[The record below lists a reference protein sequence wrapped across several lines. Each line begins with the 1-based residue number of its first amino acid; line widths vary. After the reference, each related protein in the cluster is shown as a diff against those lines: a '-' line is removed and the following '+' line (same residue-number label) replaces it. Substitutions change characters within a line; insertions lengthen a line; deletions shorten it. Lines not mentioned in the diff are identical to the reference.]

1 MKKEV
6 ILFTVAYWLSYVIG
20 RVLQYIQD
28 IYLQWIELAE
38 RPKFI
43 KALWDLELFKM
54 FIMDMDFVL
63 LYLFFYF
70 PSLGF
75 FGWFRSDIDFTIRA
89 FLANGLAWLP
99 FTLVLGESIIH
110 GKFAE
115 FIALYSQLTGVFL
128 FSVLIVGWLIQK
140 LSQFKRLAF
149 VNYCMYTLGENFRKS
164 EKIKIILRSI
174 RTLLA
179 CLHSLFRK
187 VLFK

>member
-1 MKKEV
+1 MKREV

-20 RVLQYIQD
+20 RVLQYIQV
-28 IYLQWIELAE
+28 IYLNWAELTE

-43 KALWDLELFKM
+43 KALWDLELFKI

-75 FGWFRSDIDFTIRA
+75 FSWFRSDIDFTIRA

-128 FSVLIVGWLIQK
+128 FSVLIVGWLTQK
-140 LSQFKRLAF
+140 LSQVKRLAF
-149 VNYCMYTLGENFRKS
+149 YCTYTLGEYFRKS
-164 EKIKIILRSI
+164 EEIKIILRSI
-174 RTLLA
+174 KTLLA

>member
-1 MKKEV
+1 MKREV

-20 RVLQYIQD
+20 RVLQYIQV
-28 IYLQWIELAE
+28 IYLNWIELAG

-75 FGWFRSDIDFTIRA
+75 FSWFRSDIDFTIRA

-110 GKFAE
+110 GKFDE

-128 FSVLIVGWLIQK
+128 FSVLIVGWLTQK
-140 LSQFKRLAF
+140 LSQVKRLAF
-149 VNYCMYTLGENFRKS
+149 VDYCMYTLGENFRKS
-164 EKIKIILRSI
+164 EKIILRSI

>member
-1 MKKEV
+1 MKREV

-20 RVLQYIQD
+20 RVLQYMQV
-28 IYLQWIELAE
+28 IYLNWAELAE

-43 KALWDLELFKM
+43 KALWDLELL
-54 FIMDMDFVL
+54 L

-75 FGWFRSDIDFTIRA
+75 FSWFRSDIDFTVRA

-99 FTLVLGESIIH
+99 FTLILGKSIIH

-128 FSVLIVGWLIQK
+128 FSVFIVGWLTQK
-140 LSQFKRLAF
+140 LSQVKKLAF
-149 VNYCMYTLGENFRKS
+149 YCTYTLGEYFRKS
-164 EKIKIILRSI
+164 EEIKIILRSI
-174 RTLLA
+174 KTLLA
-179 CLHSLFRK
+179 CLHSLFRN
-187 VLFK
+187 VLLK

>member
-1 MKKEV
+1 MKREV

-20 RVLQYIQD
+20 RVLQYIQV
-28 IYLQWIELAE
+28 IYLNWIELAG

-54 FIMDMDFVL
+54 FIMDKDFVL

-75 FGWFRSDIDFTIRA
+75 FSWFRSDIDFTIRA

-128 FSVLIVGWLIQK
+128 FSLLIVGWLTQK
-140 LSQFKRLAF
+140 LSQVKRLAF
-149 VNYCMYTLGENFRKS
+149 YCTYTLGEYFRKS
-164 EKIKIILRSI
+164 EEIKIILRSI
-174 RTLLA
+174 KTLLA
-179 CLHSLFRK
+179 CLRSLLGK
-187 VLFK
+187 SWLFK

>member
-1 MKKEV
+1 MKREV

-20 RVLQYIQD
+20 RVLQYIQV
-28 IYLQWIELAE
+28 IYLNWIELAG

-75 FGWFRSDIDFTIRA
+75 FSWFKSDIDFTIRA

-115 FIALYSQLTGVFL
+115 FVALYSQLTGVFL
-128 FSVLIVGWLIQK
+128 FSLLIVGWLTQK
-140 LSQFKRLAF
+140 LSRVKRLAF
-149 VNYCMYTLGENFRKS
+149 YCTYTLGEYFKKS

>member
-1 MKKEV
+1 
-6 ILFTVAYWLSYVIG
+6 
-20 RVLQYIQD
+20 
-28 IYLQWIELAE
+28 
-38 RPKFI
+38 
-43 KALWDLELFKM
+43 M

-75 FGWFRSDIDFTIRA
+75 FSWFRSDIDFTIRA

-99 FTLVLGESIIH
+99 FTLVLGESIVH
-110 GKFAE
+110 GEFAE

-128 FSVLIVGWLIQK
+128 FSVLIVGWLTQK
-140 LSQFKRLAF
+140 LSQVKRLAF
-149 VNYCMYTLGENFRKS
+149 VNYCTYTLRKS

-179 CLHSLFRK
+179 CLHSFFRK

>member
-1 MKKEV
+1 MKREV

-20 RVLQYIQD
+20 RVLQYIQV
-28 IYLQWIELAE
+28 IYLNWIELAG

-54 FIMDMDFVL
+54 FIMDKDFVL

-75 FGWFRSDIDFTIRA
+75 FSWFRSDIDFTIRA

-128 FSVLIVGWLIQK
+128 FSLLIVGWLTQK
-140 LSQFKRLAF
+140 LSQVKRLAF
-149 VNYCMYTLGENFRKS
+149 YCTYTLGEYLRKS
-164 EKIKIILRSI
+164 EEIKIILRSI
-174 RTLLA
+174 KTLLA
-179 CLHSLFRK
+179 CLRSLLGK
-187 VLFK
+187 SWLFK

>member
-1 MKKEV
+1 MKREV

-20 RVLQYIQD
+20 RVLQYMQV
-28 IYLQWIELAE
+28 IYLNWAELAE

-43 KALWDLELFKM
+43 KALWDLELL
-54 FIMDMDFVL
+54 L

-75 FGWFRSDIDFTIRA
+75 FSWFRSDIDFTTRA

-128 FSVLIVGWLIQK
+128 FSVLIVGWLTQK
-140 LSQFKRLAF
+140 LSQVKRLAF
-149 VNYCMYTLGENFRKS
+149 YCTYTLGEYFRKS
-164 EKIKIILRSI
+164 EEIKIILRSI
-174 RTLLA
+174 KTLLA
-179 CLHSLFRK
+179 CLHSLFRN
-187 VLFK
+187 VLLK

>member
-1 MKKEV
+1 MKREV
-6 ILFTVAYWLSYVIG
+6 ILFTVAYWLSYVVG
-20 RVLQYIQD
+20 RVLQYIQV
-28 IYLQWIELAE
+28 IYLNWIELAE

-43 KALWDLELFKM
+43 KALWDLELFKV
-54 FIMDMDFVL
+54 FIVDIDFVL

-75 FGWFRSDIDFTIRA
+75 FSWFRSDIDFTIRA

-115 FIALYSQLTGVFL
+115 FVALYSQLTGVFL
-128 FSVLIVGWLIQK
+128 FSVLIVGWLTQR

-149 VNYCMYTLGENFRKS
+149 YCTYTLGENFRKS
-164 EKIKIILRSI
+164 EKIILRSI